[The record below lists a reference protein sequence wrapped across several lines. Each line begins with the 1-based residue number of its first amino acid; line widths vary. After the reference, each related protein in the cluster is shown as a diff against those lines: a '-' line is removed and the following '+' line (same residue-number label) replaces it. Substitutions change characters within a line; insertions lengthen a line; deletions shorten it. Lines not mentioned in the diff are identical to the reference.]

1 MPKIS
6 VFIKKVWSIFT
17 NIVNNVNKN
26 DNDESIQ
33 NKENKS
39 LIITNKIVNLS
50 KFKTAQIVALYM
62 NNEDEVITKYIIEEC
77 FNQNKKI
84 CIPKVIGPHEMNFF
98 YITKNEKLEL
108 SKFNILEPN
117 NYNLVLKEDIE
128 LMIVPGI
135 CFDQKGGRIGYG
147 KGFYDNYLKDI
158 SPYKI
163 GICFK
168 EQLLINELI
177 KLSANDIKMNE
188 IITN

>member
-1 MPKIS
+1 MLFYPLAS
-6 VFIKKVWSIFT
+6 
-17 NIVNNVNKN
+17 
-26 DNDESIQ
+26 E
-33 NKENKS
+33 
-39 LIITNKIVNLS
+39 VNL
-50 KFKTAQIVALYM
+50 
-62 NNEDEVITKYIIEEC
+62 
-77 FNQNKKI
+77 
-84 CIPKVIGPHEMNFF
+84 
-98 YITKNEKLEL
+98 LEL
-108 SKFNILEPN
+108 MSFSDKKFFLPRVKGMELEVCEFSEESELKKSEFNILEPN

-163 GICFK
+163 GICFI

-177 KLSANDIKMNE
+177 KLSENDIKMNE

>member
-1 MPKIS
+1 MINKE
-6 VFIKKVWSIFT
+6 VLRKKYKT
-17 NIVNNVNKN
+17 LRK
-26 DNDESIQ
+26 SIQ

-39 LIITNKIVNLS
+39 LIITNKIVNHS

-77 FNQNKKI
+77 FNQNKKV

-177 KLSANDIKMNE
+177 KLSENDIKMNE

>member
-1 MPKIS
+1 MNYMDS
-6 VFIKKVWSIFT
+6 
-17 NIVNNVNKN
+17 VNK
-26 DNDESIQ
+26 EIR
-33 NKENKS
+33 E
-39 LIITNKIVNLS
+39 
-50 KFKTAQIVALYM
+50 Y
-62 NNEDEVITKYIIEEC
+62 
-77 FNQNKKI
+77 
-84 CIPKVIGPHEMNFF
+84 
-98 YITKNEKLEL
+98 
-108 SKFNILEPN
+108 FNILEPN

-147 KGFYDNYLKDI
+147 KGFYDNYLNDI

-177 KLSANDIKMNE
+177 KLSENDIKMNE